1 MFLAIV
7 AICLVAG
14 AGYILSVRWRTHAT
28 VATVSTA
35 DPRVLVS
42 VTAAPH
48 LLFLSRE
55 ADGLKHAAVVSL
67 EAPAGPRQLTAMSCE
82 RIYYAAGTGLCLA
95 SDRRGIT
102 RYHGV
107 FFDEAFTEVS
117 RFDLPGLP
125 SRARVSR
132 DGRQAAFTAFVAGH
146 SYATAGFSTRT
157 EILDVSRTASLL
169 ELEQMQ
175 VTRDG
180 APFQAVDFN
189 FWGVTFA
196 RDGDRFYATLSTGG
210 RTYLVEG
217 RLSKRTARVL
227 ASNVECPSL
236 SPDERRIAFKRRVPR
251 FGRMLWRI
259 GVIDVSSGAER
270 VLEPEER
277 NVDDQVEWLDDLS
290 LLYALPDDRIGGR
303 SNLWKIGADG
313 SSAPQLFLANAES
326 PAVVRPTHSPLAPEH
341 LSTLAP

>member
-1 MFLAIV
+1 
-7 AICLVAG
+7 
-14 AGYILSVRWRTHAT
+14 
-28 VATVSTA
+28 
-35 DPRVLVS
+35 
-42 VTAAPH
+42 
-48 LLFLSRE
+48 
-55 ADGLKHAAVVSL
+55 
-67 EAPAGPRQLTAMSCE
+67 
-82 RIYYAAGTGLCLA
+82 
-95 SDRRGIT
+95 
-102 RYHGV
+102 
-107 FFDEAFTEVS
+107 
-117 RFDLPGLP
+117 
-125 SRARVSR
+125 
-132 DGRQAAFTAFVAGH
+132 
-146 SYATAGFSTRT
+146 
-157 EILDVSRTASLL
+157 
-169 ELEQMQ
+169 MQ

-341 LSTLAP
+341 LSTLAPLAP